1 MRAIGSKCFTAIWGG
16 RVPSASGGSEASVD
30 NVIAVDIGG
39 TQFRVALFDKQG
51 RRVLI
56 CENTTL
62 RSGGREWMLGQLREQ
77 CQSLKQRS
85 DYPIRACG
93 ISFGGPV
100 DFARQI
106 VTSIHAPGWAGFSL
120 SSWVKEN
127 LGLNCLLDNDANAGA
142 LGEYRFGAG
151 RGAQSLVYITLST
164 GVGGGLIWE
173 GKVLR
178 GKDSLAGEIGHLPLS
193 DSGMVCS
200 CGARGCLETLC
211 SGSAIAKTAQEW
223 AARRPDAVAR
233 MIELSGGL
241 VEDITAKAV
250 VEAASEGNM
259 AASRIIRDAGRWLAR
274 GLLTVIR
281 IMNPDKIVLGGGV
294 AQAGK
299 TLLDPVHEALAEMK
313 SPTIDYS
320 TEIVFAELGLYSPL
334 YGAVALA
341 LEAA

>member
-1 MRAIGSKCFTAIWGG
+1 MRGIRSKYSTVIWGG

-39 TQFRVALFDKQG
+39 TQFRVALFDEQG
-51 RRVLI
+51 RRLLI

-77 CQSLKQRS
+77 CESLKQKS
-85 DYPIRACG
+85 DHPVRACG

-100 DFARQI
+100 DFPRQV

-120 SSWVKEN
+120 SSWVQAN
-127 LGLNCLLDNDANAGA
+127 LGLPCRLDNDANAGA

-164 GVGGGLIWE
+164 GVGGGLIW
-173 GKVLR
+173 GGQVLR

-200 CGARGCLETLC
+200 CGARGCLETFC
-211 SGSAIAKTAQEW
+211 SGSAIAKRAQEL
-223 AARRPDAVAR
+223 AASRPDAVSR
-233 MIELSGGL
+233 MVEQSGGS
-241 VEDITAKAV
+241 VENITAKAV
-250 VEAASEGNM
+250 VEAASEGDM
-259 AASRIIRDAGRWLAR
+259 AASRIIRDAARWLAR
-274 GLLTVIR
+274 GLLTIIR

-294 AQAGK
+294 TQAGK
-299 TLLDPVHEALAEMK
+299 LLLDPVYEALAEMK

-320 TEIVFAELGLYSPL
+320 TEIVFAELGTYSPL